1 LGVQVPSYP
10 NDIAMAFIEEELGKP
25 WYDIFEEL
33 SPEPIAAGQR
43 NQQGEDWAASLS
55 SLD

>member
-1 LGVQVPSYP
+1 MQVPSYP

-43 NQQGEDWAASLS
+43 SQQGGDLRARLS
-55 SLD
+55 T